1 MKWSI
6 PERII
11 DQGRKYVADKR
22 VLSINSNY
30 EKKVW
35 NAEVMGDQRYRIEL
49 DGTTKEEDFCEC
61 TYWKEHGYCK
71 HTVAVELELR
81 DRGISRVMTKENAKE
96 VATDSPSPGQE
107 LTESFTRIFLNEH
120 RESLS
125 TSGNENSLELEY
137 KIEIKPLSTA
147 LVRTKAEVL
156 ALSIRVGI
164 EKLYI
169 VKDLPAFFDSYMAQS
184 IFELK
189 ANQTIDFKQVRLT
202 DEDQEI
208 LDFLQKQFHSNQL
221 MVGNQKETVLLT
233 NNKRYL
239 ILTPI
244 LAEMTLQMLQDSG
257 NLQFVNGKDKY
268 KKVIFIENQL
278 PISFELFQKNK
289 SITLDILNLV
299 DAYLDEY
306 QWFVSSNVIFQPS
319 KEQLRASQPLGYF
332 LERYDG
338 DDIEIKPENMPD
350 FTAYVMP
357 LLTKIG
363 EVSVDEEL
371 KNSFIQEPLKTT
383 IYFKYD
389 KDTVHATV
397 EFNYK
402 QLVLSTNVEENHLPD
417 PGVQIIRDSQQ
428 EMNVLNRL
436 KEFDY
441 HRTKTTYAKRMVR
454 DDDFYTLF
462 TKEIPTLEID
472 ATVYVDDLLDSMFLD
487 QIDPETKID
496 VQKDGSLLDIRFDI
510 GGITPEEIDSVL
522 KSLSEK
528 KSFHKLDNGTLI
540 DLETDKFKQI
550 SEVLTEL
557 RVSKSFQNGKISLP
571 SYRGLELHEK
581 FGLEEKNKQTLSR
594 KFQNLIEDLNF
605 PDQFEADL
613 PKGLHADLRPYQ
625 VVGFKWLKMLSKY
638 GFGGILADDMGL
650 GKTIQVITYILSEIE
665 EKKENHP
672 FLIVAPASLIYNWN
686 HELIKFA
693 PSVENFVVAGT
704 AEERMAMIQSVKSN
718 QVLITSYPSFRQ
730 DADVYKKQEFSL
742 LVLDESQMVK
752 NYHTKTAQALRGLN
766 IKKRFA
772 LSGTP
777 IENKIE
783 ELWAVFQL
791 IMPGF
796 FPSIKQFKTLPYEQV
811 SKMIRPFVLRRL
823 KKDVLKELPDKIE
836 TNLYSS
842 MTKEQKTVYLAYLQR
857 IQESVQK
864 MSGDDF
870 KKNRIEILSG
880 LTRLRQIC
888 CDPRLFLDDYEGES
902 GKLEQL
908 KELLATAK
916 ESKKRVLIFSQF
928 TSMLSIIERELAEE
942 GIDTFYLSGQTKPK
956 DRLEMVNRFND
967 GEKEIFLISLKA
979 GGTGLNLT
987 GADTVILY
995 DLWWN
1000 PAVEEQAAGRAH
1012 RLGQKKVVE
1021 VWRLIAEGTIEEKI
1035 NSMQQE
1041 KKALFD
1047 QVITSEGK
1055 EPQSLTQLTEADIRE
1070 ILSIGN

>member
-6 PERII
+6 PERVI
-11 DQGRKYVADKR
+11 DEGRKYVADKR
-22 VLSINSNY
+22 VLSLNSIF
-30 EKKVW
+30 EKKIW
-35 NAEVMGDQRYRIEL
+35 TAEVMGNEIYRIEL

-61 TYWKEHGYCK
+61 NYWKEHGYCK

-81 DRGISRVMTKENAKE
+81 DRGISRVMTEENAKE
-96 VATDSPSPGQE
+96 VAADSPSPGQE

-125 TSGNENSLELEY
+125 ASQKDQTLELEY
-137 KIEIKPLSTA
+137 KIEMKPLSTA
-147 LVRTKAEVL
+147 LVRSKSEVF
-156 ALSIRVGI
+156 ALSIRAGI
-164 EKLYI
+164 DKLYI
-169 VKDLPAFFDSYMAQS
+169 VKDLPGFFDSYLSKS

-189 ANQTIDFKQVRLT
+189 ADQSIDFKQIHLSEADRN
-202 DEDQEI
+202 I
-208 LDFLQKQFHSNQL
+208 MDFLQKQAYSNQL
-221 MVGNQKETVLLT
+221 ISGSQKETTLLT

-239 ILTPI
+239 VLAPI
-244 LAEMTLQMLQDSG
+244 LAELTVQMLQESG
-257 NLQFVNGKDKY
+257 NLQFINGKNKY
-268 KKVIFIENQL
+268 KTIVFVENQL
-278 PISFELFQKNK
+278 PVSFELFQKK
-289 SITLDILNLV
+289 GTVTLNTLNLV
-299 DAYLDEY
+299 DVYLEEY
-306 QWFVSSNVIFQPS
+306 QWFVADNVVFQPS
-319 KEQLRASQPLGYF
+319 KEQLRASQPLFYF
-332 LERYDG
+332 LQRYDG
-338 DDIEIKPENMPD
+338 KDIEILPQNMPD

-357 LLTKIG
+357 MLTKIG
-363 EVSVDEEL
+363 EVAIDEEL

-383 IYFKYD
+383 IYFKYE

-402 QLVLSTNVEENHLPD
+402 QLVLSTNPEENQLPD
-417 PGVQIIRDSQQ
+417 VGVQIIRDSQK
-428 EMNVLNRL
+428 EMQVLNRL
-436 KEFDY
+436 KEFNY
-441 HRTKTTYAKRMVR
+441 HRTQTSYAKRMVR

-462 TKEIPTLEID
+462 TKEIPILELD

-487 QIDPETKID
+487 QIDPETNID
-496 VQKDGSLLDIRFDI
+496 IQNDGSLLDIRFDI
-510 GGITPEEIDSVL
+510 GGITSEEVDKVL

-540 DLETDKFKQI
+540 DLDTDDFKQI
-550 SEVLTEL
+550 SDVLNEL
-557 RVSKSFQNGKISLP
+557 RISKNFQNGKISLP

-594 KFQNLIEDLNF
+594 KFQDLIQDLNF
-605 PDQFEADL
+605 PDQFDAVL
-613 PKGLHADLRPYQ
+613 PKGLQADLRPYQ
-625 VVGFKWLKMLSKY
+625 VTGYKWLKMLSKY

-650 GKTIQVITYILSEIE
+650 GKTLQVIAYMLSEIE
-665 EKKENHP
+665 ENGKNDP
-672 FLIVAPASLIYNWN
+672 FLIVAPASLTYNW
-686 HELIKFA
+686 HYEIMKFA
-693 PSVENFVVAGT
+693 PAMESFVVSGT
-704 AEERMAMIQSVKSN
+704 AEERTAMIQAAQSN

-730 DADVYKKQEFSL
+730 DADIYKKQKFSL
-742 LVLDESQMVK
+742 LTLDESQMVK

-783 ELWAVFQL
+783 ELWAIFQL

-796 FPSIKQFKTLPYEQV
+796 FPGIKQFKTLPYEQI
-811 SKMIRPFVLRRL
+811 SKMIRPFVLRRI
-823 KKDVLKELPDKIE
+823 KKDVLKELPEKIE

-857 IQESVQK
+857 IQESVQN
-864 MSGDDF
+864 MSGEDF
-870 KKNRIEILSG
+870 RKNRIEILSG

-888 CDPRLFLDDYEGES
+888 CDPRLFLEDYEGES

-908 KELLATAK
+908 KELLETAR
-916 ESKKRVLIFSQF
+916 ESGKRVLIFSQF
-928 TSMLSIIERELAEE
+928 TSMLSIIEKELAES
-942 GIDTFYLSGQTKPK
+942 GIDTFYISGQTKPK

-1035 NSMQQE
+1035 NSLQQE

-1047 QVITSEGK
+1047 QVITAEGGDQK
-1055 EPQSLTQLTEADIRE
+1055 SLTQLTEADIRE
-1070 ILSIGN
+1070 ILSIGS